1 MKVALTC
8 IAKDED
14 NYIEEWI
21 NYNLKLGFDDIFIYQ
36 HNWRCN
42 VERNRVHK
50 IIYDGNYSQNNN
62 GISLQVSAY
71 NNFIQ
76 SYHSKYNWVAF
87 FDVDEFLVLKK
98 HNNVKHFIS
107 EYKDADA
114 IGINWVFFGDNG
126 LTFDGEYSV
135 LKRFTKRSNS
145 PSPSVKCIVKV
156 DPTINFMVH
165 NPINRMT
172 IDTHYNTFWGV
183 TNDAKKIDIAQLNHY
198 YCKTWDEW
206 LKKKEKF
213 MSSESMDGF
222 YIHHGYDDKDLHFH
236 KANVNEIED
245 TLALDFYLGKTE
257 KHQKIDMV
265 TQYRKIKGGDIPL
278 IKNPN
283 MNNYQT
289 NQKKQEKLFKHFYQ
303 YVDGWFNYEELYSDM
318 VNRFGNDSK
327 FVEVGVWKGKS
338 AAYMAVEII
347 NSGKKI
353 HFDCVDNWEYVDGLQ
368 YDIDKS
374 LFGDNLYQEFLSNI
388 NPVIHIINPIKS
400 ISWEAAKLY
409 DDESIDFV
417 FIDAAHDYES
427 VKKDV
432 TSWLPKVKK
441 QGIIA
446 GHDYITHIGV
456 KNAVDEIIPAKA
468 RGWCWVY
475 EKN

>member
-8 IAKDED
+8 IARDED

-36 HNWRCN
+36 HNWHCN
-42 VERNRVHK
+42 IDRYNVHK
-50 IIYDGNYSQNNN
+50 INWGESNIQNTPGTSIQVGAYNDFIQNNHKN
-62 GISLQVSAY
+62 Y
-71 NNFIQ
+71 D
-76 SYHSKYNWVAF
+76 WVAF

-98 HNNVKHFIS
+98 HNNVKDFIL
-107 EYKDADA
+107 EYEGVDA
-114 IGINWVFFGDNG
+114 IGINWIFFGSNN
-126 LTFDGEYSV
+126 LSFDGDYSV
-135 LKRFTKRSNS
+135 LKRFTKRSKFAS
-145 PSPSVKCIVKV
+145 STVKCIVKA
-156 DPTINFMVH
+156 DKNINYMVH
-165 NPINRMT
+165 NPVNRMT
-172 IDTHYNTFWGV
+172 TDTHYNKFWGV

-198 YCKTWDEW
+198 YSKTWDEW
-206 LKKKEKF
+206 KKKQARNTSIDTAFKGITPNEEYNDTYF
-213 MSSESMDGF
+213 
-222 YIHHGYDDKDLHFH
+222 HTNDK
-236 KANVNEIED
+236 NEIED
-245 TLALDFYLGKTE
+245 TLALDFYFDKIE
-257 KHQKIDMV
+257 KHKKSDMV
-265 TQYRKIKGGDIPL
+265 SKYRRLKGGDIPL

-283 MNNYQT
+283 INNQQT
-289 NQKKQEKLFKHFYQ
+289 NQKKQEKLFNHFYQ

-388 NPVIHIINPIKS
+388 NPVIHVINPIKS

-475 EKN
+475 EKS

>member
-36 HNWRCN
+36 NNWRCN
-42 VERNRVHK
+42 IEKNHVHK
-50 IIYDGNYSQNNN
+50 IIYDGSYNENNN

-76 SYHSKYNWVAF
+76 SYYRKYNWVAF

-98 HNNVKHFIS
+98 HNSVKHFIS

-145 PSPSVKCIVKV
+145 PSSSVKCIVKV

-172 IDTHYNTFWGV
+172 IDTHYNKFWGV

-206 LKKKEKF
+206 QKKKERF
-213 MSSESMDGF
+213 MSNDSMDGF
-222 YIHHGYDDKDLHFH
+222 YIKYGNDDKDSYFKDYNL
-236 KANVNEIED
+236 NEVED
-245 TLALDFYLGKTE
+245 MSALNFYLGKTE

-265 TQYRKIKGGDIPL
+265 TQYRKIKGGDISL
-278 IKNPN
+278 VRNKTIQQIHNKN
-283 MNNYQT
+283 T
-289 NQKKQEKLFKHFYQ
+289 FKHFYQ
-303 YVDGWFNYEELYSDM
+303 NVEGWFNYEDLYSEM
-318 VNRFGNDSK
+318 VNKFGNNSK

-338 AAYMAVEII
+338 ASYMAVEII

-353 HFDCVDNWEYVDGLQ
+353 QFDCVDNWEYVDGLQ

-374 LFGDNLYQEFLSNI
+374 LFGNNLYREFLLNI
-388 NPVIHIINPIKS
+388 QPVKHIIKPVKS

-409 DDESIDFV
+409 EDNSLDFV

-432 TSWLPKVKK
+432 TAWLPKVKIG
-441 QGIIA
+441 GIIA
-446 GHDYITHIGV
+446 GHDYITHIAV
-456 KNAVDEIIPAKA
+456 KTAVDEIIPAKA
-468 RGWCWVY
+468 HGWCWIY
-475 EKN
+475 QKN